1 MGPLSVVPPSAPL
14 GSEAASGSAF
24 VLFGAGSRVWLVPS
38 VEVDPVDVLSAATAY
53 SDPAETRPASVS
65 TAKFMLHHG
74 ESSLHVVN
82 TALEESA
89 KKMVLGSGRAV
100 GAGRSPA

>member
-1 MGPLSVVPPSAPL
+1 M
-14 GSEAASGSAF
+14 
-24 VLFGAGSRVWLVPS
+24 LFGAGSRVWLVPS

-65 TAKFMLHHG
+65 TAKFMLHG

-82 TALEESA
+82 AALEESA